1 MRRYL
6 DLLRR
11 VLADGFDRPPA
22 RPGQPGTRSV
32 FGHQLRFDLAAGFP
46 LVTTKELPFRKIA
59 GELLWHLSG
68 STNVRDLHAADIHVW
83 DAWADDETGDLGPI
97 YGAQW
102 RRWPAA
108 GGSGSGGADAI
119 DQIERV
125 VREIRRNPNSRR
137 LLVSAWNVA
146 DLPRMALAP
155 CHFAFQFWVG
165 GGRLSCHVYQR
176 SADVFIGLP
185 WNIAQ
190 YALLTLMVAQ
200 VCELRPGELV
210 HTLGDAHLYRPHF
223 ELAKVQL
230 GRRPR
235 RVPAVRL
242 DADVRALDAFTPD
255 HFTLL
260 GYRPHPRITARV
272 AV

>member
-1 MRRYL
+1 VRQYL

-11 VLADGFDRPPA
+11 VLTDGVDRPPA
-22 RPGQPGTRSV
+22 RPGQPGTRAV
-32 FGHQLRFDLAAGFP
+32 FGHQLRFDLPAGFP

-83 DAWADDETGDLGPI
+83 DAWADGETGDLGPI

-108 GGSGSGGADAI
+108 GGTGRGGASTI

-125 VREIRRNPNSRR
+125 VREIRRNPSSRR

-155 CHFAFQFWVG
+155 CHFAYQFWVG
-165 GGRLSCHVYQR
+165 SGTLSCQVYQR

-190 YALLTLMVAQ
+190 YALLTMMVAQ
-200 VCELRPGELV
+200 VCELRPGVLV
-210 HTLGDAHLYRPHF
+210 HTLGDAHLYRPHVA
-223 ELAKVQL
+223 LAKAQL
-230 GRRPR
+230 RRRPH
-235 RVPAVRL
+235 RL
-242 DADVRALDAFTPD
+242 PTVTIEPNVRALGAFTPD

-260 GYRPHPRITARV
+260 GYRAHPRIRAHV

>member
-1 MRRYL
+1 MQQYL

-11 VLADGFDRPPA
+11 VLAEGVDRPPA
-22 RPGQPGTRSV
+22 RVGQPGTRSV

-46 LVTTKELPFRKIA
+46 LVTTKELPFPKIA

-68 STNVRDLHAADIHVW
+68 STNVRDLHAAGIRVW
-83 DAWADDETGDLGPI
+83 DAWADDESGDLGPI

-108 GGSGSGGADAI
+108 GGSGSGGAGTI
-119 DQIERV
+119 DQIKRV
-125 VREIRRNPNSRR
+125 VREIRRNPSSRR

-155 CHFAFQFWVG
+155 CHMAFQFWIAD
-165 GGRLSCHVYQR
+165 GRLSCQVYQR

-190 YALLTLMVAQ
+190 YALLTMMVAQ
-200 VCELRPGELV
+200 VCELRLGELV
-210 HTLGDAHLYRPHF
+210 HTLGDAHLYRPHV
-223 ELAKVQL
+223 ELAKAQL
-230 GRRPR
+230 GRSPHRLPT
-235 RVPAVRL
+235 VRL
-242 DADVRALDAFTPD
+242 DPSVRSLDAFTPD
-255 HFTLL
+255 HITLL
-260 GYRPHPRITARV
+260 GYRAHPRIRARV